1 MYDLYK
7 KADYRQIITI
17 KCPVGMSQDE
27 LKKWWFARAER
38 VKKLSGLKWYT
49 LCFPL
54 DCSPFGEPAFDGYE
68 EMWFGSFDDL
78 NNAYESRLMKTEM
91 KDISDR
97 GLDAPEL
104 FQAGWLEENIVTLKG
119 YDSIPKNQNMI
130 RLTGIC
136 KLPPSMT
143 KKDLK
148 DWFYQHAARVID
160 KDGFMLVPGIRWYT
174 HCFAIDS
181 PFGTP
186 KIDGCAENWWET
198 LAEIKRDF
206 DSEIM
211 QSQLDD
217 REENI
222 DIADPSYFQGIWAE
236 EFIIDIKNK

>member
-7 KADYRQIITI
+7 KADHRQIITI
-17 KCPVGMSQDE
+17 KCPAGMAQDE

-38 VKKLSGLKWYT
+38 LKKLSGLKWYT
-49 LCFPL
+49 LCFSL

-68 EMWFGSFDDL
+68 EMWFGSLDDL
-78 NNAYESRLMKTEM
+78 NNAHESRLMKAEM
-91 KDISDR
+91 KDISDK

-119 YDSIPKNQNMI
+119 YDLIPKNQNMI

-136 KLPPSMT
+136 KLPPGMT
-143 KKDLK
+143 KKELK

-160 KDGFMLVPGIRWYT
+160 KDGHMLVPGIRWYT

-181 PFGTP
+181 PFESL

-198 LAEIKRDF
+198 LAEIKEDF
-206 DSEIM
+206 DGEIM
-211 QSQLDD
+211 QSQLND

-222 DIADPSYFQGIWAE
+222 DIVDPSYFQGIWAE
-236 EFIIDIKNK
+236 EFIIDVKNK

>member
-17 KCPVGMSQDE
+17 KCPAGMAQDE
-27 LKKWWFARAER
+27 FKKWWFARTER

-68 EMWFGSFDDL
+68 EMWFGSLDDL
-78 NNAYESRLMKTEM
+78 NNAYESMLMKTEM

-119 YDSIPKNQNMI
+119 YDSIPTRQNMI

-160 KDGFMLVPGIRWYT
+160 KDGFMLIPGIRWYT

-181 PFGTP
+181 PFETP

-198 LAEIKRDF
+198 LSEIKEDF
-206 DSEIM
+206 EGEIM

-222 DIADPSYFQGIWAE
+222 DIVDSSYFQGVWAE